1 MEGSTEKAKAG
12 RFIGGVLAGIVVAA
26 IGLGGP
32 SVGAAE
38 GAATLATYINKAGA
52 QRMLSQRIVLA
63 YCKIGLGVMPDQAR
77 RELDSAVTLYG
88 RQLAELKSYAPTSD
102 IREALAMVERVWGPF
117 RTIAESPVTRDG
129 ARRLWNLDEDLLY
142 ASHKVV
148 RLLQDLSQQESA
160 RLVNVSGRQRMLSQ
174 RMAKLYMLQEWG
186 FRSLTLEGDM
196 AAARNEFAGALRA
209 LQEAPENTDQ
219 IREELEKVA
228 LQWTW
233 FDSALNFVGEDPY
246 RLVVADSS
254 QSILDGMDRVTSM
267 YERLFQP
274 R

>member
-26 IGLGGP
+26 ISLGGP

-102 IREALAMVERVWGPF
+102 IREALAMVERIWGPF
-117 RTIAESPVTRDG
+117 RTVAERPVTRDG

-186 FRSLTLEGDM
+186 FHSLTLEGDM

-209 LQEAPENTDQ
+209 LQEAPENTEP
-219 IREELEKVA
+219 IREELERVA